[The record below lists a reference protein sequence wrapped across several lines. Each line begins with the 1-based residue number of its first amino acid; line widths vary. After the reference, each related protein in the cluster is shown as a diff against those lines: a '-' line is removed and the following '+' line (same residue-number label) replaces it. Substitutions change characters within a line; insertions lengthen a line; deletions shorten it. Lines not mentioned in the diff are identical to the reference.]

1 MTSRTDSPDPRQ
13 RQQALSRWE
22 NEGGGLGV
30 ARPDAPATGAPGS
43 RLDVTNAEYAELRTR
58 VIALENL
65 VMALLAAGTDRQ
77 RELARDMAPYIMPR
91 PGYTPHPLTTHA
103 AELMTDLVARSERFR
118 D

>member
-1 MTSRTDSPDPRQ
+1 MTSRRDSRDPQQ

-22 NEGGGLGV
+22 NEGGALDV
-30 ARPDAPATGAPGS
+30 ARPGAPPTGAPAS

-65 VMALLAAGTDRQ
+65 VMALLAAGSDRQ

-91 PGYTPHPLTTHA
+91 PGYTPHPLTIHA

>member
-1 MTSRTDSPDPRQ
+1 MPSRRDSRAPQQ
-13 RQQALSRWE
+13 RQPALSRWE
-22 NEGGGLGV
+22 NAGGALDA
-30 ARPDAPATGAPGS
+30 ARPGPPPTGAPGS

-65 VMALLAAGTDRQ
+65 VMALLAAGSDRQ

-91 PGYTPHPLTTHA
+91 PGYTPHPLTIHA
-103 AELMTDLVARSERFR
+103 AELMTDLVARAERFR